1 MTEISLLKTNIF
13 GLFEKHLIY
22 HEYLLEHVVIYYP
35 HLYISKE
42 HGYLIMTFFFTV
54 SKCRHR
60 ILLNTGHHR
69 IVIRVGV

>member
-42 HGYLIMTFFFTV
+42 HG
-54 SKCRHR
+54 
-60 ILLNTGHHR
+60 
-69 IVIRVGV
+69 